1 MTAAAPT
8 AGPPTI
14 FVSAGEESGDILGAA
29 LMVELSRSLGPIT
42 FRGVGGA
49 RMAAAGLDSLFP
61 MEAIQLHGLSE
72 VLVRLPGLLRRIRTV
87 ADAALAA
94 KPAVVILIDAPAFN
108 LRVAKRIRRTN
119 PTIPIVDYVAPSVW
133 AWAPW
138 RARRMAPIV
147 DRVMAIL
154 PFEPEVM
161 ARLGGPPTTY
171 VGHPL
176 ADRMPHL
183 SPAASERTPPGAGR
197 PVLVVLPG
205 SRRSE
210 VSRLM
215 ERFGETVSR
224 VRDRAGEIEL
234 ILPAVAHLADDI
246 RERAKSWSVTP
257 TIVVGEEARQRA
269 FRRAHAAL
277 AASGT
282 VTLELALAD
291 VPMVVAYRV
300 DIFLRLLKPFL
311 LAKSIVLANLVLG
324 ENAVPELLD
333 SDATPERLADALVP
347 LLNDTP
353 ERERQRAAFAVIRER
368 VRMTG
373 GAASRHA
380 AEVVLAAMRK
390 PAG

>member
-1 MTAAAPT
+1 M
-8 AGPPTI
+8 I

-29 LMVELSRSLGPIT
+29 LMAELSHTLGQVT

-72 VLVRLPGLLRRIRTV
+72 VLVRLPDLVRRIRIV

-94 KPAVVILIDAPAFN
+94 NPAVVVLVDAPAFN
-108 LRVAKRIRRTN
+108 LRVAKRIRRAN
-119 PTIPIVDYVAPSVW
+119 PSIPIVDYVSPSVW

-154 PFEPEVM
+154 PFEPEAM
-161 ARLGGPPTTY
+161 TRLGGPPTTY

-176 ADRMPHL
+176 ADQIPNL
-183 SPAASERTPPGAGR
+183 LPAVGERTLTGVGV

-210 VSRLM
+210 VARLM

-224 VRDRAGEIEL
+224 VRDRAGEVEV
-234 ILPAVAHLADDI
+234 ILPAVPHLADDI
-246 RERAKSWSVTP
+246 RARAKSWSVMP
-257 TIVVGEEARQRA
+257 TIVVGEEARQQA

-300 DIFLRLLKPFL
+300 DVFLRLLKPFL

-324 ENAVPELLD
+324 ENAVPEFLD
-333 SDATPERLADALVP
+333 SDATPDRLADALVP
-347 LLNDTP
+347 LLKETP
-353 ERERQRAAFAVIRER
+353 EREKQRAAFATIRER
-368 VRMTG
+368 VRMARGT
-373 GAASRHA
+373 ASHHA
-380 AEVVLAAMRK
+380 AEIVLAAMRR
-390 PAG
+390 PAAAGTT